1 MCSYGV
7 YNVCVQIDLKMH
19 VREWKQ
25 LKCMGSNASK
35 NVCARGLSR
44 YLLGTLSFRIHLI
57 LYAPTIIKIN
67 Y

>member
-7 YNVCVQIDLKMH
+7 YNVCVQIDLKMY

-25 LKCMGSNASK
+25 LKCMCSYGVY

>member
-1 MCSYGV
+1 MCS
-7 YNVCVQIDLKMH
+7 NRSKMY

-25 LKCMGSNASK
+25 LKCMCSNASK

-67 Y
+67 N